1 MLHEALAQVL
11 ICRVKVCSCKY
22 DGDSGFMRDAPEPAD
37 RELEPLILAIFLRLR
52 TGFDYTQLELV
63 VGTGHQQAIRR

>member
-11 ICRVKVCSCKY
+11 ICRVKHCSRKY
-22 DGDSGFMRDAPEPAD
+22 DGDSGFLRDAPEPAD
-37 RELEPLILAIFLRLR
+37 RELEPFILAIFLRLR